1 MEAQRDQVLADFQS
15 CTGMEDVGEC
25 FMYLEGAN
33 WNLLDAV
40 HRALPQ
46 ETQSLPSEQ
55 QEPPQEAAPT
65 VEMPPDT
72 LDVRVEY
79 RGRTLPLVLPREGVT
94 CGDLRAAIHQEI
106 GLAPCR
112 QVIQGW
118 ANVSDEMPVS
128 LLELPPDGVLHVSS
142 LELPDSSSSATA
154 TEPLQVRLNI
164 TDETTRGQYSINFPS
179 TKTFLEVKQDVSDLT
194 SIPVRHQRW
203 TGWPQ
208 GLLRDHATL
217 ASICG
222 DEPVLQ
228 LTVRR
233 DEAATP
239 HQQHPIVDLV
249 SSDSSSLEE
258 YEDANECLGMVVDE
272 DAPRRSNRTR
282 MPLSEWLARP
292 GLRREIPL
300 PRARPPA
307 TCRTRAVPDDAQDD
321 GAAVAHFT
329 REFANRYGTC
339 HPVFFQG
346 SLAEALQASCHKPCR
361 ERKPLAIYLHH
372 DDSVLTQVF
381 CTQLLCSE
389 AIVAYLALNF
399 VTWVW
404 DLTSESNRLR
414 FLATVGGTLGPAVSN
429 AVQST
434 ALDCLPAL
442 VVVTRVRSATEVLT
456 LIPGNVGLDELM
468 TRLVHTVEVFNSEM
482 STEMQEEAEREAREE
497 VKREQD
503 AAYEASLLADRAK
516 EELRKIEQEEQ
527 LRRETAEEQEKQL
540 HREELRHQE
549 QMKEALQQSL
559 AQLVPEEPD
568 EDVDRVSHIRIRLP
582 SGEVLSRRFLASC
595 PLSSLLT
602 FLASRGF
609 PVDEYKVLA
618 SWPRRDLSTV
628 ETCKTLEQLQLYPKE
643 TLTVEER

>member
-1 MEAQRDQVLADFQS
+1 
-15 CTGMEDVGEC
+15 
-25 FMYLEGAN
+25 MYLENAN

-55 QEPPQEAAPT
+55 QGPPQEAAPP
-65 VEMPPDT
+65 VEIPPST

-94 CGDLRAAIHQEI
+94 CGDIRAAIHQET

-128 LLELPPDGVLHVSS
+128 LLELPPDAILHVSS
-142 LELPDSSSSATA
+142 PELPDSSSSAA
-154 TEPLQVRLNI
+154 ASEPVQVRLNI
-164 TDETTRGQYSINFPS
+164 VDETTRAHYSINYPS
-179 TKTFLEVKQDVSDLT
+179 TKTFLQVKQDVSDLT

-208 GLLRDHATL
+208 GVLRDHATL
-217 ASICG
+217 AAICG
-222 DEPVLQ
+222 DERVLQ
-228 LTVRR
+228 LTLRS
-233 DEAATP
+233 EEPATP
-239 HQQHPIVDLV
+239 QQQHPVVDLV

-272 DAPRRSNRTR
+272 DAPRRTTRTTR
-282 MPLSEWLARP
+282 VPLMPEN
-292 GLRREIPL
+292 
-300 PRARPPA
+300 
-307 TCRTRAVPDDAQDD
+307 AQDE

-372 DDSVLTQVF
+372 DDSVLTHVF

-389 AIVAYLALNF
+389 AIVAYLTLNF

-404 DLTSESNRLR
+404 DLTLDSNRLR
-414 FLATVGGTLGPAVSN
+414 FLATVGGTLGPAVSS

-516 EELRKIEQEEQ
+516 EELKKMEQEEQ
-527 LRRETAEEQEKQL
+527 LRRETAEEVEKQL

-559 AQLVPEEPD
+559 AQLVPEEPA
-568 EDVDRVSHIRIRLP
+568 EDVERVSHIRVRLP

-595 PLSSLLT
+595 PLGSLLT

-609 PVDEYKVLA
+609 PAEEYKVLA
-618 SWPRRDLSTV
+618 SWPRRDLSAM
-628 ETCKTLEQLQLYPKE
+628 ETGKTLEQLQLYPKE